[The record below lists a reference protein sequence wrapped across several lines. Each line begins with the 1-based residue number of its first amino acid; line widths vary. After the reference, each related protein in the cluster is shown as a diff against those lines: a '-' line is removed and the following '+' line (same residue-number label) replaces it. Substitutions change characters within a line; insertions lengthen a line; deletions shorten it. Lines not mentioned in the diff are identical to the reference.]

1 MILLLTVCFG
11 SIFEKQS
18 RKSNISEFCS
28 AYVKRNH
35 FNLCKYIP
43 KNKRHVLE
51 DWLDKNLDKLSHQ
64 PGTNLQNTV
73 IELFSKRPAVIPYVA
88 VFLEY
93 AILNYTNVENLQI
106 DEYIQHVSVMIY
118 NNSEFTPRRRYSDWL
133 CKALFFIGI
142 L

>member
-73 IELFSKRPAVIPYVA
+73 IELFSKRPAVIPYVV

-106 DEYIQHVSVMIY
+106 DEYIQH
-118 NNSEFTPRRRYSDWL
+118 PR
-133 CKALFFIGI
+133 LFLMLHVNFPVLQRPQKCLYIVH
-142 L
+142 

>member
-73 IELFSKRPAVIPYVA
+73 IELFSKRPAVIPYVV

-106 DEYIQHVSVMIY
+106 DEYIQHPRLFLMLHVNFPVLQRPQKCLY
-118 NNSEFTPRRRYSDWL
+118 NVH
-133 CKALFFIGI
+133 
-142 L
+142 